1 MKSQHSHTSHT
12 KTLDFNQ
19 YWVAVEV
26 AYSIN
31 SIAMNTK
38 PTTTNNS
45 DFPEQLAIESGT
57 TVSGLISASS
67 SEDNSPIDNAHLED
81 HNASLDNTAQDTL
94 SSSVIDAAV
103 DTSSDASEKQI
114 DGEPDS
120 VQSDSPDKSEESSDA
135 EEQIIVQSET
145 NTEKEDK
152 RNTTDAEDLVVQTE
166 KLYEALKM
174 ALEDGQLRECIS
186 LYEKAQAKIKR
197 LADLNYDSKRL
208 NKINKRINSIHAQVR
223 ELKDWRHWG
232 IQQSRLDFITKLEK
246 LADYEG
252 NPLQLYSQLKELRE
266 TWNSWIKA
274 GDFPN
279 RAMRER
285 FSNAYEEAFKPC
297 KAYFKQQKKQRK
309 ANKKLRKQICQQ
321 LDEFFEETDWSQP
334 DWSAVTATIRSARK
348 QWKNAVPLNKKDWNS
363 TNAKLDEI
371 IGKFDSH
378 LERERQRGVLF
389 RLQLIEI
396 AESLDSEPVKVAT
409 DKVKQLQQDWKTVN
423 VRDKKKKEKEL
434 WDKFHIACD
443 RQFQRR
449 AEIRKSFE
457 GKQRESTQT
466 KKALLGEIRRIN
478 RLPIDQIKIHASE
491 LSTIQNKWAGAS
503 ATGGKSR
510 SSLDNEFKR
519 EVAKFRQT
527 IRKLNKI
534 EIEAALAV
542 LESKAKL
549 CDEIE
554 LHAIR
559 GTNKADVHSYRNRWA
574 SIEDQCGEFE
584 EAIRNRF
591 ESACAMFDDS
601 DTSNSNQWQ
610 QNLQAKQDICLK
622 LEILSKIDSPPEFA
636 QDRMQTNIARLK
648 SAMVDHSAT
657 ADPEIETR
665 DLLVNYWLTGAVP
678 EQAHESLNNRFN
690 RIREELSKSS

>member
-1 MKSQHSHTSHT
+1 MTEE
-12 KTLDFNQ
+12 L
-19 YWVAVEV
+19 AV
-26 AYSIN
+26 
-31 SIAMNTK
+31 
-38 PTTTNNS
+38 
-45 DFPEQLAIESGT
+45 ESGT
-57 TVSGLISASS
+57 TVSELIAASS
-67 SEDNSPIDNAHLED
+67 SEDDSAIDIAHSDD
-81 HNASLDNTAQDTL
+81 HDASLDITTENTS
-94 SSSVIDAAV
+94 SSSVTDTAV
-103 DTSSDASEKQI
+103 DTASDASDKQT
-114 DGEPDS
+114 DAEPDS
-120 VQSDSPDKSEESSDA
+120 VQSDLPDKSEESSNA
-135 EEQIIVQSET
+135 EE
-145 NTEKEDK
+145 EDR
-152 RNTTDAEDLVVQTE
+152 RNTTNAENLVVQIE
-166 KLYEALKM
+166 KLYEALKK

-186 LYEKAQAKIKR
+186 LNEKAQAKIKR
-197 LADLNYDSKRL
+197 LADLNYDFKKL
-208 NKINKRINSIHAQVR
+208 NKINKRLNSIHAQVR

-232 IQQSRLDFITKLEK
+232 IQQSRLDLITKLEK

-252 NPLQLYSQLKELRE
+252 NPLQLNSQLKELRE
-266 TWNSWIKA
+266 IWNSWIKA
-274 GDFPN
+274 GDFPT
-279 RAMRER
+279 RVMRER

-309 ANKKLRKQICQQ
+309 ANKKTRKQICRQ

-348 QWKNAVPLNKKDWNS
+348 QWKKAVPLNKKDWNS

-371 IGKFDSH
+371 IGKFEPH
-378 LERERQRGVLF
+378 LERERQRGVSF
-389 RLQLIEI
+389 RLQLIEK

-409 DKVKQLQQDWKTVN
+409 DKVKQLQQDWNTVN
-423 VRDKKKKEKEL
+423 VRDKKNKEKEL
-434 WDKFHIACD
+434 WDKFRIACD

-457 GKQRESTQT
+457 EKHREITKT
-466 KKALLGEIRRIN
+466 KKALLGEIRRLN
-478 RLPIDQIKIHASE
+478 KLPIDQIKSNASE
-491 LSTIQNKWAGAS
+491 LSTIQKKWAGAS

-519 EVAKFRQT
+519 EVAKFRAT
-527 IRKLNKI
+527 MRKLNKI
-534 EIEAALAV
+534 EFEAALSV

-554 LHAIR
+554 LDAVR
-559 GTNKADVHSYRNRWA
+559 GINKADVHSYRSRWA

-601 DTSNSNQWQ
+601 DTSSSNQWQ

-665 DLLVNYWLTGAVP
+665 NLLVNYWLTGAVP
-678 EQAHESLNNRFN
+678 EQAHESLNKRFN
-690 RIREELSKSS
+690 RIRQELSKSS

>member
-309 ANKKLRKQICQQ
+309 ANKKLRKQICRQ

-378 LERERQRGVLF
+378 LERERQRGVSF

-478 RLPIDQIKIHASE
+478 KLPIDQIKSHASE

-554 LHAIR
+554 LHAVR
-559 GTNKADVHSYRNRWA
+559 GTNKADVHSYRSRWA

-678 EQAHESLNNRFN
+678 EQAHESLNKRFN